1 MAERKRAKA
10 KTIWPRMPAPF
21 VQAVLAGHSS
31 LGLAFAA
38 LIYLVCFSGT
48 VAVLVHDF
56 ERWEAPVVAPV
67 EAAGPET
74 AVATARALLAEHD
87 AVEHIFISL
96 PDINSPRTRIYAE
109 LHDGEILEGFAGT
122 DGTWSG
128 SAPTPWS
135 AFMLG
140 LHVDLHLPH
149 AVGSFVVGMTG
160 VALLSLLISGL
171 LSHPRI
177 FRDAFHIRLGGTK
190 RLQEADLHN
199 RAGIWALPFHIT
211 IALTGALLGLT
222 TLIAGT
228 LALAFFKGDVEQTY
242 ALFFPPAL
250 EDDTT
255 PAPVPDLEAILA
267 DATARAPG
275 ADLRMLRLD
284 HPGETG
290 QSVHVTMGYADKL
303 AFGDSYIYDGNGAL
317 FHSEQ
322 VSESSLGTRILQ
334 TIGPYHFG
342 WFAGWVSKIA
352 YILLGAALT
361 WVTST
366 GVAIWTARR
375 RSKGHPAPVTE
386 RLWTAT
392 VWSQPVAYAFSAL
405 AALVWPGPD
414 PLLVWAI
421 ATGLCLGL
429 TVPLGPV
436 VLSAGLRAA
445 SALLMTALPLA
456 HVLRYGADYADPV
469 AWVINAGLLASA
481 TLIALSLAWRA
492 APARQASLA

>member
-1 MAERKRAKA
+1 MAKP
-10 KTIWPRMPAPF
+10 KTLWPRVPAPF

-56 ERWEAPVVAPV
+56 ERWEWPDLAPV
-67 EAAGPET
+67 EQVEPDVAI
-74 AVATARALLAEHD
+74 ATARNLLDEYGA
-87 AVEHIFISL
+87 AEHIFITL
-96 PDINSPRTRIYAE
+96 PDINSPRTRVYAE
-109 LHDGEILEGFAGT
+109 LHDGRVLEGFADAQGN
-122 DGTWSG
+122 WSG
-128 SAPTPWS
+128 EATTPWS
-135 AFMLG
+135 DFMLG
-140 LHVDLHLPH
+140 LHIDLHLPH

-199 RAGIWALPFHIT
+199 RAGIWGLPFHIV

-255 PAPVPDLEAILA
+255 PAPLPDLDAILA
-267 DATARAPG
+267 DAAERAPQ
-275 ADLRMLRLD
+275 ARLRMLRLD

-290 QSVHVTMGYADKL
+290 QSVHISMGYPDKL
-303 AFGDSYIYDGNGAL
+303 AFGDSYIYDGNGDL

-322 VSESSLGTRILQ
+322 VSQSSLGTQILQ

-352 YILLGAALT
+352 YVLLGGAPTL
-361 WVTST
+361 VTTT

-386 RLWTAT
+386 RLWIAT
-392 VWSQPVAYAFSAL
+392 VWSQPVAYGVSAL
-405 AALVWPGPD
+405 VALLTPFPT
-414 PLLVWAI
+414 PLLVWGI
-421 ATGLCLGL
+421 VTGACFALA
-429 TVPLGPV
+429 PV
-436 VLSAGLRAA
+436 CDARRISVTLRTIGA
-445 SALLMTALPLA
+445 ALLAILPLA
-456 HVLRYGADYADPV
+456 HIALHGASYADPV
-469 AWVINAGLLASA
+469 AWVIDAGLLACA
-481 TLIALSLAWRA
+481 TLLALSLRYRP
-492 APARQASLA
+492 APVRQTRPA